1 MCMVLFDARWVC
13 CGDPSLHWYLKKSGV
28 AKLLQFLCMHC
39 YFKGTTKADSWE
51 VSLVFFLGAKIPLV
65 HWAGLFI
72 PLKRLF
78 QCWDDDV
85 PMALLRSFF
94 CLTARW
100 LPSLPLT
107 PQQAPNTDFISVLY
121 CGWSISCCHQCVT
134 GLGLSRPAV
143 GWMTLLQQV
152 AEYLLLFFFGNSI

>member
-1 MCMVLFDARWVC
+1 MPDQFVVVTLLSTDIWRNLVLQNYSNSSSCTGISKVPQRLTLERF
-13 CGDPSLHWYLKKSGV
+13 H
-28 AKLLQFLCMHC
+28 
-39 YFKGTTKADSWE
+39 SWC
-51 VSLVFFLGAKIPLV
+51 SLVFFLGAKIPLV

-85 PMALLRSFF
+85 PMALLRNFF

-121 CGWSISCCHQCVT
+121 CGWSIFCCHQCVS
-134 GLGLSRPAV
+134 GPRVSSPAV
-143 GWMTLLQQV
+143 GSMTLLQQV